1 VGALEHLRPLHL
13 PQAVRPRGVFDVL
26 AGEGLASK
34 LDAQHIRTQPQR
46 DLPTGQH
53 FFGVDLSVFETGVA
67 GRVEDAGE
75 PGREAGALQ
84 VLRAVTDAREKA
96 QDLRRALARVLSL
109 AVRPVHLGVVLLHEA
124 VVGGDE
130 LSPATGSAE
139 VVIPRVAEKIS
150 LI

>member
-1 VGALEHLRPLHL
+1 VGALEQLRPLHL
-13 PQAVRPRGVFDVL
+13 PQADRPREVFDVV

-34 LDAQHIRTQPQR
+34 LDAQRVRTQPQR
-46 DLPTGQH
+46 DLPAGQP
-53 FFGVDLSVFETGVA
+53 FLGVDLSVFETGVA
-67 GRVEDAGE
+67 GRVEDTGE

-84 VLRAVTDAREKA
+84 VLRAVTDAREEA
-96 QDLRRALARVLSL
+96 QDLRRAPARVLPL

-124 VVGGDE
+124 VGGGDE

-139 VVIPRVAEKIS
+139 VVISCVAEKIS